1 MFMFII
7 VIFLICFIFKVIV
20 MLMEVRDLLFWE
32 KFLNLERFVLLFVYR
47 IYILNNIIN
56 LFIYVFLDRRFLK
69 EIKMLYICC

>member
-20 MLMEVRDLLFWE
+20 MLMEVRDLLFWG
-32 KFLNLERFVLLFVYR
+32 KFLNIERFVLLFVYR

-69 EIKMLYICC
+69 